1 MEGDTSKLI
10 YNGIKTKKEIIQD
23 KKSSNTLQKWLFRI
37 GTFLMLFIGLMPIAF
52 NLFLIKP
59 GESLI
64 SILLITSPQ
73 NLRQS
78 FESEISILR
87 FGEIIVL

>member
-1 MEGDTSKLI
+1 
-10 YNGIKTKKEIIQD
+10 
-23 KKSSNTLQKWLFRI
+23 
-37 GTFLMLFIGLMPIAF
+37 MPIAF
-52 NLFLIKP
+52 SLFLIKS

-64 SILLITSPQ
+64 SILLIISPQ